1 MFGPSHGPSP
11 TPNALVGALRPSEI
25 RDVRFHAT
33 KFRGG
38 YDEETVDEFL
48 DRIARDLESRW
59 IAVDAGYER
68 AATMPAPRIYLTAAS
83 VTGEKFPVT
92 KFRQGYRTEDV
103 DELMQRVADAFTRLD
118 AYLRS
123 FRFASS

>member
-1 MFGPSHGPSP
+1 MS
-11 TPNALVGALRPSEI
+11 TPNALVGAIRPFEV

-33 KFRGG
+33 KFREG

-48 DRIARDLESRW
+48 DRVARDLESRW
-59 IAVDAGYER
+59 AAVDAGYER
-68 AATMPAPRIYLTAAS
+68 ASSMTAPRLFLDAAA
-83 VTGEKFPVT
+83 VAGQNFPKT

-103 DELMQRVADAFTRLD
+103 DALIQRVAESLTRLD